1 MRFLVLIVAL
11 VLSALTVSA
20 QSVEV
25 SATTDPKK
33 VKEILAR
40 ERQGSEENAAYF
52 AEDERCR
59 GFLRASEW
67 TKAEASC
74 RKAILLVEKLP
85 KEHTLSK
92 SSARKYLAVALLWQ
106 QNLKEAIGLL
116 EKSLEI
122 GRSVIDD
129 SDAETGD
136 IYFLMGQ
143 AYHLSKD
150 VSAARSYYE
159 KAEKT
164 YRTAFSKIGDDE
176 IRFPYGRRIWNIVEA
191 HYSLVKSAGLGHEAE
206 KLKDRLAQVKKEFA
220 KYLSDQN

>member
-25 SATTDPKK
+25 SVATDPKK
-33 VKEILAR
+33 VKEILAK
-40 ERQGSEENAAYF
+40 ERQKSEENSAFF

-106 QNLKEAIGLL
+106 QNFGEAIELL

-122 GRSVIDD
+122 GRPVIDD

-143 AYHLSKD
+143 AYHLSKN

-164 YRTAFSKIGDDE
+164 YRTAFAEIGDDYF
-176 IRFPYGRRIWNIVEA
+176 RFPYARKIKNIVEA
-191 HYSLVKSAGLGHEAE
+191 HHHVLKSAGLADEAE
-206 KLKDRLAQVKKEFA
+206 KMRIHLAEMEREFA
-220 KYLSDQN
+220 RYLVEK